1 MTCSV
6 ERVAMPNYCRGSV
19 AAFGVAHTSANFT
32 TPGPTF
38 NLLLKKSDNSFEMA
52 LPRAS
57 NICRAAAPSLGV
69 SPTLPSI

>member
-32 TPGPTF
+32 TPGP
-38 NLLLKKSDNSFEMA
+38 
-52 LPRAS
+52 
-57 NICRAAAPSLGV
+57 ISLSVGIV
-69 SPTLPSI
+69 FK